1 MSQPSNPTSAP
12 ATVAAL
18 PNRRGKRRACISQPV
33 RVRPSEPIPNTFD
46 EVRATINV
54 CRNGLYFD
62 TDRGCY
68 KVGMRLFIT
77 FPFHEDVQ
85 AINLEYIGRVV
96 RIDKRADGRFAVAVE
111 LLMTCNLQGGQEGS
125 SRNVRVG
132 S

>member
-1 MSQPSNPTSAP
+1 M
-12 ATVAAL
+12 VAAL
-18 PNRRGKRRACISQPV
+18 PDRRGKRRTRISQPV
-33 RVRPSEPIPNTFD
+33 RVRPSEPIVNDFD

-62 TDRGCY
+62 TGRNSY

-77 FPFHEDVQ
+77 FPFHQDVQ

-96 RIDKRADGRFAVAVE
+96 RIDTLRDGRFAVAVH
-111 LLMTCNLQGGQEGS
+111 LLMTCNLQGGQGTS

-132 S
+132 C